1 MLIPQYHLIK
11 RLSHRRQFLSLSI
24 IRPEPIC
31 ESFLQISHN
40 LMLDDLTIFELGL
53 SSEVHRRFLT
63 VSDTRIEGVI
73 EA

>member
-1 MLIPQYHLIK
+1 VLIPQNHLIK

-24 IRPEPIC
+24 IRPEPIR
-31 ESFLQISHN
+31 EPFLQISDN
-40 LMLDDLTIFELGL
+40 LMLDDLTVFELGL

-63 VSDTRIEGVI
+63 VSNTCIERVI